1 MPSPA
6 LPIRER
12 QRQWAKGKGIE
23 IDKSGYTLTL
33 RDNLYQALSP
43 CAEAE
48 FRSGDGAE
56 LGKPGE
62 RGKMQALHSSS
73 ALACNVFDYW
83 RGRDTSAL
91 ARALDVPGP
100 ICSIAFERK
109 YPTGLRGK
117 PPNLDVVLQPASGP
131 ILAIESKFLEP
142 YTGQGQRSGFKG
154 KYFTSESGL
163 WNDLGYPNCQKLAK
177 SLFEGDYSSTWLHGE
192 QLLKHILGLSRT
204 GRDWILLYLWYEIPG
219 EAIVQHAE
227 DIGEFARCAAEDGL
241 AFRSL
246 SYQELFRRLKSVAAP
261 PDAGYIQY
269 LKERYFP
276 DVAA

>member
-1 MPSPA
+1 VPSPA
-6 LPIRER
+6 LPIREH
-12 QRQWAKGKGIE
+12 QRTWARGKGIAF
-23 IDKSGYTLTL
+23 DGSGYTLTL
-33 RDNLYQALSP
+33 RDNLYQALSR

-83 RGRDTSAL
+83 RGRDTAAL
-91 ARALDVPGP
+91 AQALDVSAP
-100 ICSIAFERK
+100 ICSIGFERK
-109 YPTGLRGK
+109 YPIGLRGK

-131 ILAIESKFLEP
+131 TLAIESKFLEP
-142 YTGQGQRSGFKG
+142 YTGQGQKSGFKG
-154 KYFTSESGL
+154 KYFESESGL
-163 WNDLGYPNCQKLAK
+163 WNDLGYPSCQKLAK

-204 GRDWILLYLWYEIPG
+204 GRDWVLLYLWYEIPG
-219 EAIVQHAE
+219 ETILQHAE
-227 DIGEFARCAAEDGL
+227 DIAEFARCAAEDGL

-246 SYQELFRRLKSVAAP
+246 SYQELFRRLKGVSAP
-261 PDAGYIQY
+261 QDSGYIQY
-269 LKERYFP
+269 LKERY
-276 DVAA
+276 VAA